1 MGYLPSGFF
10 GRELS
15 RRRVIPHGLWWGDL
29 KSKLS
34 AAGGVNEFRE
44 RGRMKHRSGHQSAC
58 FSQSDG
64 RFFKLLN
71 EGRRWAGDKRRCGLS
86 RVKPG
91 IEGVFLRR
99 KIGERVLNIRED
111 EAWRDSC
118 GRSRRRLKPRAF
130 AEGRFL
136 AIFRSIAE
144 EVSLAR
150 SSAVLI
156 AGWMTRRGK
165 AISKKHDRPGLARG
179 ISGGG
184 VWRGIAYCR
193 GAVSV
198 RVVGGE
204 VEAPGL
210 KARDRGNDVGLSRK
224 KCDSSAGALLAQV
237 TLVH

>member
-1 MGYLPSGFF
+1 
-10 GRELS
+10 
-15 RRRVIPHGLWWGDL
+15 
-29 KSKLS
+29 
-34 AAGGVNEFRE
+34 
-44 RGRMKHRSGHQSAC
+44 MKQRSGHQSAC

-71 EGRRWAGDKRRCGLS
+71 EGRRRAGDKRWCGLS

-91 IEGVFLRR
+91 IEGVSLRR
-99 KIGERVLNIRED
+99 KIGERMLKTRED

-156 AGWMTRRGK
+156 AGGMTRRGK
-165 AISKKHDRPGLARG
+165 AISKKHDRPVLVWG
-179 ISGGG
+179 ISVGRS
-184 VWRGIAYCR
+184 VERYCLLP
-193 GAVSV
+193 
-198 RVVGGE
+198 
-204 VEAPGL
+204 VERFLSGL
-210 KARDRGNDVGLSRK
+210 
-224 KCDSSAGALLAQV
+224 
-237 TLVH
+237 